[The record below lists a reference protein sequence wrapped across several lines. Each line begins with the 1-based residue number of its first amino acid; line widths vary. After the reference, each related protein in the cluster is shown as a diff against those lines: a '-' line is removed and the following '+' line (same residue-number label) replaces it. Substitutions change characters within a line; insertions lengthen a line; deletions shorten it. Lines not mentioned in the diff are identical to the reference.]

1 MKTYV
6 VIGLGRFGT
15 AVAAKL
21 QELGNEVL
29 VIDENEEEVFKQ
41 VSDFEFIVE
50 GSMNLDDLN
59 DRVDLELESED
70 YDSLGGFIIE
80 HLDRLPDEKDEVLVE
95 NGVRLVVDS
104 LDKNRIEKVH
114 IYLPEDFYQKDDD
127 DDSEDDE

>member
-1 MKTYV
+1 ME
-6 VIGLGRFGT
+6 I
-15 AVAAKL
+15 
-21 QELGNEVL
+21 
-29 VIDENEEEVFKQ
+29 NEEEVFKQ